1 MLLLEILFHC
11 NGNSIRFVN
20 SMHLMS
26 SSRGRSLTSSRGL
39 SLSSGGRP
47 LTSSSRGRRPWRS
60 MTSCLHG
67 LPRFA
72 RNDSLSPSQGPHSSS
87 SQGLSLSSRGRSL
100 TSSRGLSLS
109 SSRGRRPWRSMTS
122 CLHGLPRF
130 ARNDSLS
137 PSQGPHSSS
146 SRGLSLSSSRGLS
159 LSSSRGRRP
168 WRSMTSCLHGLP
180 RFARNDG
187 EGSSRWPGHI
197 SV

>member
-1 MLLLEILFHC
+1 MLFVEILFQC

-20 SMHLMS
+20 SIHLMS

-39 SLSSGGRP
+39 SLSSGGRS
-47 LTSSSRGRRPWRS
+47 LTSSSRGLSLSSSRGRRPWRS

-109 SSRGRRPWRSMTS
+109 S
-122 CLHGLPRF
+122 
-130 ARNDSLS
+130 
-137 PSQGPHSSS
+137 
-146 SRGLSLSSSRGLS
+146 RGLS